1 MSETSWAY
9 GVSLLFVSGQR
20 PDKATIAKVAADC
33 GAFSLTGLGSA
44 SASDNGKPSPSGG
57 GGNGSAASRV
67 PSSGK
72 HWLELLASGL
82 TFDLCGLAPGESS
95 PSVQCTYPFDLP
107 PDFQPGD
114 FETVSLT
121 PGPHLAGGERMMPVV
136 RAMVGVAA
144 ALCAAPGLVAIAW
157 HPARSCIGPR
167 YFTSIVS
174 NWQEGG
180 VFPGLGLVGLQTA
193 ADGAMQSEG
202 MAFFTG
208 QEIRIEPELAEDRA
222 AAAKV
227 AVRLIDYLVTAGELT
242 EPQDVAGP
250 NGQML
255 RLEPSAN
262 NRFVTVWSAA

>member
-1 MSETSWAY
+1 MSETRWAY
-9 GVSLLFVSGQR
+9 GVSLLFARGQR
-20 PDKATIAKVAADC
+20 PDKAAIATLAADC
-33 GAFSLTGLGSA
+33 GAFSLTGLGST
-44 SASDNGKPSPSGG
+44 SAFENSDSRPSGSTSSRNPSGG
-57 GGNGSAASRV
+57 
-67 PSSGK
+67 K
-72 HWLELLASGL
+72 QWLELLASGL

-95 PSVQCTYPFDLP
+95 LPVQCAYPFDLP
-107 PDFQPGD
+107 PDFQPD
-114 FETVSLT
+114 DHETVSLT

-144 ALCAAPGLVAIAW
+144 ALCAAPGLAAVAW

-167 YFTSIVS
+167 YFTSIVG

-208 QEIRIEPELAEDRA
+208 QEIRIEPELAVDRA
-222 AAAKV
+222 AAAKI
-227 AVRLIDYLVTAGELT
+227 AVRLIDYLVTAGQLT
-242 EPQDVAGP
+242 EPMEVAGP

-255 RLEPSAN
+255 RLELSTN
-262 NRFVTVWSAA
+262 GRFVRVWSAA